1 MEAWY
6 ALYLAIVSTVY
17 LTPDDAHS
25 SLLNGRIIKHGK
37 KNWEP
42 IA

>member
-17 LTPDDAHS
+17 LTPDDAHN

-37 KNWEP
+37 KDWEP